1 MAIRIDSDAADFTE
15 NASVDSSAIKPTSQI
30 RIGSSVTYCF
40 LSTVSFTPSDSALR
54 SLCPARRPSLDA
66 RRMCKF

>member
-40 LSTVSFTPSDSALR
+40 LSTVSFTPSDSILYAV
-54 SLCPARRPSLDA
+54 
-66 RRMCKF
+66 